1 MKQMEHSYKGE
12 EKFLVNDLKTIV
24 SKARSKAF
32 AAVNYSLVERNWRIG
47 KRIVEEEQNGEAR
60 AEYGKHIIEVASA
73 ALTEEFGKGFSETN
87 LINFKKFFLL
97 FKELEIHQTV
107 SEEFRKQVLHLLPW
121 SHYERLIRVEDKKA
135 REWYAKEAYE
145 QGWSFRT
152 LNRNINTLYY
162 ERLLMSKKKQ
172 PVVNEMQDKTK
183 AYQQDKLE
191 YIKSPV
197 VLEFLGLPE
206 DTSLAESKL
215 ETAIINNLEKFLM
228 EMGKGY
234 ALVARQQHIRTEEN
248 DYYIDLVFYNYLIK
262 SFILVDL
269 KVNRITYQDVGQ
281 MDMYLQMYDKMKK
294 GPDDNPT
301 IGIILCTETDSDVA
315 RYSTLAKNDQMF
327 AAKYKLY
334 LPDKEDLRR
343 EIERQKELYLMAHP
357 EETGI
362 SVTNGYAQPDS
373 CFMFAYD
380 LEQDKLL
387 WRSADQSYNSMNFVV
402 KGDVILCGYGF
413 TAEDDYL
420 YQINRNTGEILDRL
434 ELKKMPDLLVEQDG
448 KLYVHTYS
456 YDYVID
462 F

>member
-1 MKQMEHSYKGE
+1 MKQMEHSYKGG

-87 LINFKKFFLL
+87 IMNFKKFYLK
-97 FKELEIHQTV
+97 FKELTIPQTE
-107 SEEFRKQVLHLLPW
+107 SEEFKKQKQQTLSDELSSHFQKGQTPPAQFELRLLPW
-121 SHYERLIRVEDKKA
+121 SHYERLIRIEDKRA
-135 REWYAKEAYE
+135 RDWYAKEAFE
-145 QGWSFRT
+145 QGWSYRT
-152 LNRNINTLYY
+152 LSRNINTLYY
-162 ERLLMSKKKQ
+162 ERLLMSKDKA
-172 PVVNEMQDKTK
+172 PVEKEMKEKTNEF
-183 AYQQDKLE
+183 QQDKLE

-197 VLEFLGLPE
+197 VMEFLGLPS
-206 DTSLAESKL
+206 DSSLKESKL

-281 MDMYLQMYDKMKK
+281 MEMYLQMYDKMKK

-357 EETGI
+357 EE
-362 SVTNGYAQPDS
+362 N
-373 CFMFAYD
+373 
-380 LEQDKLL
+380 DK
-387 WRSADQSYNSMNFVV
+387 
-402 KGDVILCGYGF
+402 
-413 TAEDDYL
+413 E
-420 YQINRNTGEILDRL
+420 
-434 ELKKMPDLLVEQDG
+434 
-448 KLYVHTYS
+448 
-456 YDYVID
+456 
-462 F
+462 

>member
-1 MKQMEHSYKGE
+1 MKEP
-12 EKFLVNDLKTIV
+12 EKKYNDEDNMLVNDLRSIV

-47 KRIVEEEQNGEAR
+47 QRIVEEEQNGTSR
-60 AEYGKHIIEVASA
+60 AEYGKHVIEVASA
-73 ALTEEFGKGFSETN
+73 ALTKEFGKGFSYTN
-87 LINFKKFFLL
+87 IANYKRFYLTFSDLQIL
-97 FKELEIHQTV
+97 QTV
-107 SEEFRKQVLHLLPW
+107 SEEFKKQKHQTLSDESSLLPQKGQTQPAQFELRLLPW

-135 REWYAKEAYE
+135 REWYAKEAFNK
-145 QGWSFRT
+145 GWSYRT

-162 ERLLMSKKKQ
+162 ERLLMSTKKQ
-172 PVVNEMQDKTK
+172 PVVDEMQDKTK

-357 EETGI
+357 EE
-362 SVTNGYAQPDS
+362 N
-373 CFMFAYD
+373 
-380 LEQDKLL
+380 DK
-387 WRSADQSYNSMNFVV
+387 
-402 KGDVILCGYGF
+402 
-413 TAEDDYL
+413 E
-420 YQINRNTGEILDRL
+420 
-434 ELKKMPDLLVEQDG
+434 
-448 KLYVHTYS
+448 
-456 YDYVID
+456 
-462 F
+462 

>member
-1 MKQMEHSYKGE
+1 MKEP
-12 EKFLVNDLKTIV
+12 EKKYNDEDNMLVNDLRSIV

-47 KRIVEEEQNGEAR
+47 QRIVEQEQNGASR
-60 AEYGKHIIEVASA
+60 AEYGKHVIEVASA
-73 ALTEEFGKGFSETN
+73 ALTEEFGKGFSYTN
-87 LINFKKFFLL
+87 IANYKRFYLTFSDLQIL
-97 FKELEIHQTV
+97 QTL
-107 SEEFRKQVLHLLPW
+107 SEEFKKQKHQTLSDESSLLPQKGQTPPAQFELRLLPW

-135 REWYAKEAYE
+135 REWYAKEAFNE
-145 QGWSFRT
+145 GWSYRT

-162 ERLLMSKKKQ
+162 ERLLMSKKKR
-172 PVVNEMQDKTK
+172 PVVDEMQDKTK

-357 EETGI
+357 EE
-362 SVTNGYAQPDS
+362 N
-373 CFMFAYD
+373 
-380 LEQDKLL
+380 DK
-387 WRSADQSYNSMNFVV
+387 
-402 KGDVILCGYGF
+402 
-413 TAEDDYL
+413 E
-420 YQINRNTGEILDRL
+420 
-434 ELKKMPDLLVEQDG
+434 
-448 KLYVHTYS
+448 
-456 YDYVID
+456 
-462 F
+462 

>member
-1 MKQMEHSYKGE
+1 MKEPGKKYNDEDNM
-12 EKFLVNDLKTIV
+12 LVNDLRSIV

-47 KRIVEEEQNGEAR
+47 QRIVEQEQNGASR
-60 AEYGKHIIEVASA
+60 AEYGKHVIEIASA

-87 LINFKKFFLL
+87 IMNFKKFYLK
-97 FKELEIHQTV
+97 FKELTIPQTL
-107 SEEFRKQVLHLLPW
+107 SEEFKKQKHQTLSDELSSHFQKGQTQSAQFELRLLPW
-121 SHYERLIRVEDKKA
+121 SHYERLIRIEDKKA
-135 REWYAKEAYE
+135 REWYAKEAFE

-262 SFILVDL
+262 SFILVNL
-269 KVNRITYQDVGQ
+269 KVNRITYQNVGQ

-357 EETGI
+357 EE
-362 SVTNGYAQPDS
+362 N
-373 CFMFAYD
+373 
-380 LEQDKLL
+380 DK
-387 WRSADQSYNSMNFVV
+387 
-402 KGDVILCGYGF
+402 
-413 TAEDDYL
+413 E
-420 YQINRNTGEILDRL
+420 
-434 ELKKMPDLLVEQDG
+434 
-448 KLYVHTYS
+448 
-456 YDYVID
+456 
-462 F
+462 

>member
-1 MKQMEHSYKGE
+1 MKQLNKKYNDEDNM
-12 EKFLVNDLKTIV
+12 LVNDLRSIV

-47 KRIVEEEQNGEAR
+47 QRIVEHEQNGASR
-60 AEYGKHIIEVASA
+60 AEYGKHVIEIASA
-73 ALTEEFGKGFSETN
+73 ALTEEFGKGFSYTN
-87 LINFKKFFLL
+87 IANYKRFYLTFSDLQIL
-97 FKELEIHQTV
+97 QTL
-107 SEEFRKQVLHLLPW
+107 SEEFNNPIQQTLPAKSSAPYKEDKAAPDQSELRLLPW
-121 SHYERLIRVEDKKA
+121 SHYERLIRVEDKQA
-135 REWYAKEAYE
+135 REWYVKEAFNE
-145 QGWSFRT
+145 GWSYRT

-172 PVVNEMQDKTK
+172 PVIDEMKEKTK
-183 AYQQDKLE
+183 NFQQDKLE

-357 EETGI
+357 EE
-362 SVTNGYAQPDS
+362 N
-373 CFMFAYD
+373 
-380 LEQDKLL
+380 DK
-387 WRSADQSYNSMNFVV
+387 
-402 KGDVILCGYGF
+402 
-413 TAEDDYL
+413 E
-420 YQINRNTGEILDRL
+420 
-434 ELKKMPDLLVEQDG
+434 
-448 KLYVHTYS
+448 
-456 YDYVID
+456 
-462 F
+462 

>member
-47 KRIVEEEQNGEAR
+47 KRIVEEEQNGASR

-73 ALTEEFGKGFSETN
+73 ALTEEFGKGFSVTTLRAFRRFYLKFSN
-87 LINFKKFFLL
+87 LQI
-97 FKELEIHQTV
+97 QRTV
-107 SEEFRKQVLHLLPW
+107 SVEFNASIQQTPSEELSNNLQHVQKAGIHLLPW
-121 SHYERLIRVEDKKA
+121 SHYELLIRIEDKQA
-135 REWYAKEAYE
+135 RDWYAKEAFE
-145 QGWSFRT
+145 QGWSYRT

-162 ERLLMSKKKQ
+162 ERLLMSKDKA
-172 PVVNEMQDKTK
+172 PVEKEMKEKTNEF
-183 AYQQDKLE
+183 QQDKLE

-357 EETGI
+357 EE
-362 SVTNGYAQPDS
+362 N
-373 CFMFAYD
+373 
-380 LEQDKLL
+380 DK
-387 WRSADQSYNSMNFVV
+387 
-402 KGDVILCGYGF
+402 
-413 TAEDDYL
+413 E
-420 YQINRNTGEILDRL
+420 
-434 ELKKMPDLLVEQDG
+434 
-448 KLYVHTYS
+448 
-456 YDYVID
+456 
-462 F
+462 

>member
-1 MKQMEHSYKGE
+1 MKEPSKKYNDEDNM
-12 EKFLVNDLKTIV
+12 LVNDLRSIV

-47 KRIVEEEQNGEAR
+47 QRIVEEEQNGTSR
-60 AEYGKHIIEVASA
+60 AEYGKHVIEVASA
-73 ALTEEFGKGFSETN
+73 ALTKEFGKGFSYTN
-87 LINFKKFFLL
+87 IANYKRFYLTFSDLQIL
-97 FKELEIHQTV
+97 QTV
-107 SEEFRKQVLHLLPW
+107 SEEFKKQKHQTLSDESSLLPQKGQTQPAQFELRLLPW

-135 REWYAKEAYE
+135 REWYAKEAFE
-145 QGWSFRT
+145 QGWSYRT

-162 ERLLMSKKKQ
+162 ERLLMSTKKQ
-172 PVVNEMQDKTK
+172 PVVDEMQDKTK

-357 EETGI
+357 EE
-362 SVTNGYAQPDS
+362 N
-373 CFMFAYD
+373 
-380 LEQDKLL
+380 DK
-387 WRSADQSYNSMNFVV
+387 
-402 KGDVILCGYGF
+402 
-413 TAEDDYL
+413 E
-420 YQINRNTGEILDRL
+420 
-434 ELKKMPDLLVEQDG
+434 
-448 KLYVHTYS
+448 
-456 YDYVID
+456 
-462 F
+462 

>member
-87 LINFKKFFLL
+87 IRTFRKFFLI
-97 FKELEIHQTV
+97 FRNLEIQQTV
-107 SEEFRKQVLHLLPW
+107 SAESNLPKQQTLSDNLSSHFQKGQTPPAQFKLRLLPW
-121 SHYERLIRVEDKKA
+121 SHYERLIRIEDKRA
-135 REWYAKEAYE
+135 RDWYAKEAFE
-145 QGWSFRT
+145 QGWSYRT
-152 LNRNINTLYY
+152 LSRNINTLYY
-162 ERLLMSKKKQ
+162 ERLLMSKDKA
-172 PVVNEMQDKTK
+172 PVEKEMKEKTNEF
-183 AYQQDKLE
+183 QQDKLE

-197 VLEFLGLPE
+197 VMEFLGLPS
-206 DTSLAESKL
+206 DSSLKESKL
-215 ETAIINNLEKFLM
+215 ESAIIDNLEKFLM

-357 EETGI
+357 EE
-362 SVTNGYAQPDS
+362 N
-373 CFMFAYD
+373 
-380 LEQDKLL
+380 DK
-387 WRSADQSYNSMNFVV
+387 
-402 KGDVILCGYGF
+402 
-413 TAEDDYL
+413 E
-420 YQINRNTGEILDRL
+420 
-434 ELKKMPDLLVEQDG
+434 
-448 KLYVHTYS
+448 
-456 YDYVID
+456 
-462 F
+462 

>member
-1 MKQMEHSYKGE
+1 MKEPGKKYNDEDNM
-12 EKFLVNDLKTIV
+12 LVNDLRSIV

-47 KRIVEEEQNGEAR
+47 QRIVEEEQNGTSR
-60 AEYGKHIIEVASA
+60 AEYGKHVIEVASA
-73 ALTEEFGKGFSETN
+73 ALTKEFGKGFSYTN
-87 LINFKKFFLL
+87 IANYKRFYLTFSDLQIL
-97 FKELEIHQTV
+97 QTV
-107 SEEFRKQVLHLLPW
+107 SEEFKKQKHQTLSDESSLLPQKGQTPPAQFELRLLPW

-135 REWYAKEAYE
+135 REWYAKEAFNE
-145 QGWSFRT
+145 GWSYRT

-162 ERLLMSKKKQ
+162 ERLLMSKKKR
-172 PVVNEMQDKTK
+172 PVVDEMQDKTK

-357 EETGI
+357 EE
-362 SVTNGYAQPDS
+362 N
-373 CFMFAYD
+373 
-380 LEQDKLL
+380 DK
-387 WRSADQSYNSMNFVV
+387 
-402 KGDVILCGYGF
+402 
-413 TAEDDYL
+413 E
-420 YQINRNTGEILDRL
+420 
-434 ELKKMPDLLVEQDG
+434 
-448 KLYVHTYS
+448 
-456 YDYVID
+456 
-462 F
+462 

>member
-1 MKQMEHSYKGE
+1 MKQPGKKYNDEDNM
-12 EKFLVNDLKTIV
+12 LVNDLRSIV

-47 KRIVEEEQNGEAR
+47 QRIVEQEQNGASR
-60 AEYGKHIIEVASA
+60 AEYGKHVIEVASA
-73 ALTEEFGKGFSETN
+73 ALTEEFGKGFSYTN
-87 LINFKKFFLL
+87 IANYKRFYLTFNNLQIL
-97 FKELEIHQTV
+97 QTV
-107 SEEFRKQVLHLLPW
+107 SEEFNNPIQQTLPAKSSAPHKEDKAESAQSELRLLPW

-135 REWYAKEAYE
+135 REWYAKEAFE

-172 PVVNEMQDKTK
+172 PVANEMQDKTK

-191 YIKSPV
+191 YIKTPV

-357 EETGI
+357 EE
-362 SVTNGYAQPDS
+362 N
-373 CFMFAYD
+373 
-380 LEQDKLL
+380 DK
-387 WRSADQSYNSMNFVV
+387 
-402 KGDVILCGYGF
+402 
-413 TAEDDYL
+413 E
-420 YQINRNTGEILDRL
+420 
-434 ELKKMPDLLVEQDG
+434 
-448 KLYVHTYS
+448 
-456 YDYVID
+456 
-462 F
+462 

>member
-1 MKQMEHSYKGE
+1 MKQLNKKYNDEDNM
-12 EKFLVNDLKTIV
+12 LVNDLRSIV

-47 KRIVEEEQNGEAR
+47 QRIVEQEQNGASR
-60 AEYGKHIIEVASA
+60 AEYGKHVIEIASA
-73 ALTEEFGKGFSETN
+73 ALTEEFGKGFSYTN
-87 LINFKKFFLL
+87 IANYKRFYLTFNNLQIL
-97 FKELEIHQTV
+97 QTV
-107 SEEFRKQVLHLLPW
+107 SEEFNNPIQQTLPAKSSAPHKEDKAESAQSELRLLPW

-135 REWYAKEAYE
+135 REWYAKEAFE

-206 DTSLAESKL
+206 DISLAESKL

-357 EETGI
+357 EE
-362 SVTNGYAQPDS
+362 N
-373 CFMFAYD
+373 
-380 LEQDKLL
+380 DK
-387 WRSADQSYNSMNFVV
+387 
-402 KGDVILCGYGF
+402 
-413 TAEDDYL
+413 E
-420 YQINRNTGEILDRL
+420 
-434 ELKKMPDLLVEQDG
+434 
-448 KLYVHTYS
+448 
-456 YDYVID
+456 
-462 F
+462 

>member
-12 EKFLVNDLKTIV
+12 EKFLVIDLKTIV
-24 SKARSKAF
+24 SKAKNNAF

-47 KRIVEEEQNGEAR
+47 KRIVEEEQNGAAR

-87 LINFKKFFLL
+87 IINFKKFFLL
-97 FKELEIHQTV
+97 FKELGIHQTV
-107 SEEFRKQVLHLLPW
+107 SEELHLLSW
-121 SHYERLIRVEDKKA
+121 SHYERLIRIEDKQA
-135 REWYAKEAYE
+135 RDWYAKEAFE
-145 QGWSFRT
+145 QGWSYRT

-162 ERLLMSKKKQ
+162 ERLLTSKEKA
-172 PVVNEMQDKTK
+172 PVEKEMKEKTQEFQK
-183 AYQQDKLE
+183 DKLE

-197 VLEFLGLPE
+197 VMEFLGLPS
-206 DTSLAESKL
+206 DSSLKESKL

-301 IGIILCTETDSDVA
+301 IGIILCAETDSDVA

-334 LPDKEDLRR
+334 LPNEEDLRR

-357 EETGI
+357 
-362 SVTNGYAQPDS
+362 
-373 CFMFAYD
+373 
-380 LEQDKLL
+380 DK
-387 WRSADQSYNSMNFVV
+387 
-402 KGDVILCGYGF
+402 
-413 TAEDDYL
+413 
-420 YQINRNTGEILDRL
+420 
-434 ELKKMPDLLVEQDG
+434 
-448 KLYVHTYS
+448 
-456 YDYVID
+456 
-462 F
+462 

>member
-1 MKQMEHSYKGE
+1 MKEPSKKYNDEDNM
-12 EKFLVNDLKTIV
+12 LVNDLRSIV

-47 KRIVEEEQNGEAR
+47 QRIVEEEQNGASR
-60 AEYGKHIIEVASA
+60 AEYGKHVIEVASA
-73 ALTEEFGKGFSETN
+73 ALTKEFGKGFSETN
-87 LINFKKFFLL
+87 IMNFKKFYLK
-97 FKELEIHQTV
+97 FKELTIPQTL
-107 SEEFRKQVLHLLPW
+107 SEEFKKQKHQTLSDESSLLPQKWQTQPAQFELRLLPW

-135 REWYAKEAYE
+135 REWYAKEAFE
-145 QGWSFRT
+145 QGWSYRT

-162 ERLLMSKKKQ
+162 ERLLMSTKKQ
-172 PVVNEMQDKTK
+172 PVVDEMQDKTK

-301 IGIILCTETDSDVA
+301 IGIILCAETDSDVA

-357 EETGI
+357 EE
-362 SVTNGYAQPDS
+362 N
-373 CFMFAYD
+373 
-380 LEQDKLL
+380 DK
-387 WRSADQSYNSMNFVV
+387 
-402 KGDVILCGYGF
+402 
-413 TAEDDYL
+413 E
-420 YQINRNTGEILDRL
+420 
-434 ELKKMPDLLVEQDG
+434 
-448 KLYVHTYS
+448 
-456 YDYVID
+456 
-462 F
+462 

>member
-47 KRIVEEEQNGEAR
+47 KRIVEEEQNGASR
-60 AEYGKHIIEVASA
+60 AEYGKHVIEIASA
-73 ALTEEFGKGFSETN
+73 ALTKEFGKGFSETN
-87 LINFKKFFLL
+87 IMNFKKFYLK
-97 FKELEIHQTV
+97 FKELTIPQTV
-107 SEEFRKQVLHLLPW
+107 SEEFKKQKHQTLSDESSLLPQKDQTQSIQSELRLLPW

-135 REWYAKEAYE
+135 REWYAKEAFE

-172 PVVNEMQDKTK
+172 PVVDEMQDKTK

-357 EETGI
+357 EE
-362 SVTNGYAQPDS
+362 N
-373 CFMFAYD
+373 
-380 LEQDKLL
+380 DK
-387 WRSADQSYNSMNFVV
+387 
-402 KGDVILCGYGF
+402 
-413 TAEDDYL
+413 E
-420 YQINRNTGEILDRL
+420 
-434 ELKKMPDLLVEQDG
+434 
-448 KLYVHTYS
+448 
-456 YDYVID
+456 
-462 F
+462 

>member
-1 MKQMEHSYKGE
+1 MKEPSKKYNDEDNM
-12 EKFLVNDLKTIV
+12 LVNDLRSIV

-47 KRIVEEEQNGEAR
+47 QRIVEEEQNGASR
-60 AEYGKHIIEVASA
+60 AEYGKHVIEVASA
-73 ALTEEFGKGFSETN
+73 ALTKEFGKGFSETN
-87 LINFKKFFLL
+87 IMNFKKFYLK
-97 FKELEIHQTV
+97 FKELTIPQTV
-107 SEEFRKQVLHLLPW
+107 SEEFKKQKHQTLSDESSLLPQKGQTQPAQFELRLLPW

-135 REWYAKEAYE
+135 REWYAKEAFNE
-145 QGWSFRT
+145 GWSYRT

-162 ERLLMSKKKQ
+162 ERLLMSTKKQ
-172 PVVNEMQDKTK
+172 PVVDEMQDKTK

-197 VLEFLGLPE
+197 VLEFLGLPK

-357 EETGI
+357 EE
-362 SVTNGYAQPDS
+362 N
-373 CFMFAYD
+373 
-380 LEQDKLL
+380 DK
-387 WRSADQSYNSMNFVV
+387 
-402 KGDVILCGYGF
+402 
-413 TAEDDYL
+413 E
-420 YQINRNTGEILDRL
+420 
-434 ELKKMPDLLVEQDG
+434 
-448 KLYVHTYS
+448 
-456 YDYVID
+456 
-462 F
+462 

>member
-1 MKQMEHSYKGE
+1 MKQPRKKYNDEDNM
-12 EKFLVNDLKTIV
+12 LVNDLRSIV

-47 KRIVEEEQNGEAR
+47 QRIVEQEQNGASR
-60 AEYGKHIIEVASA
+60 AEYGKHVIEIASA

-87 LINFKKFFLL
+87 IMNFKKFYLK
-97 FKELEIHQTV
+97 FKELTIPQTV
-107 SEEFRKQVLHLLPW
+107 SEEFKKQKHQTLSDESSLLPQKGQTQSAQFELRLLPW

-135 REWYAKEAYE
+135 REWYAKEAFE

-197 VLEFLGLPE
+197 VMEFLGLPS
-206 DTSLAESKL
+206 DSSLKESKL
-215 ETAIINNLEKFLM
+215 ESAIIDNLEKFLM

-301 IGIILCTETDSDVA
+301 IGIILCAETDSDVA

-343 EIERQKELYLMAHP
+343 EIERQKELYLMTHP
-357 EETGI
+357 EE
-362 SVTNGYAQPDS
+362 N
-373 CFMFAYD
+373 
-380 LEQDKLL
+380 EK
-387 WRSADQSYNSMNFVV
+387 
-402 KGDVILCGYGF
+402 
-413 TAEDDYL
+413 E
-420 YQINRNTGEILDRL
+420 
-434 ELKKMPDLLVEQDG
+434 
-448 KLYVHTYS
+448 
-456 YDYVID
+456 
-462 F
+462 

>member
-60 AEYGKHIIEVASA
+60 AEYGKYIIEVASA

-87 LINFKKFFLL
+87 IRTFRKFFLI
-97 FKELEIHQTV
+97 FRNLEIQQTV
-107 SEEFRKQVLHLLPW
+107 SAESNLPKQQTLSDNLSSHFQKGQTPPAQFKLRLLPW

-135 REWYAKEAYE
+135 REWYAKEAFE
-145 QGWSFRT
+145 QGWSYRT

-162 ERLLMSKKKQ
+162 ERLLMSKDKA
-172 PVVNEMQDKTK
+172 PVEKEMKEKTNEF
-183 AYQQDKLE
+183 QQDKLE

-197 VLEFLGLPE
+197 VMEFLGLPS
-206 DTSLAESKL
+206 DSSLKESKL
-215 ETAIINNLEKFLM
+215 ESAIIDNLEKFLM

-357 EETGI
+357 EE
-362 SVTNGYAQPDS
+362 N
-373 CFMFAYD
+373 
-380 LEQDKLL
+380 DK
-387 WRSADQSYNSMNFVV
+387 
-402 KGDVILCGYGF
+402 
-413 TAEDDYL
+413 E
-420 YQINRNTGEILDRL
+420 
-434 ELKKMPDLLVEQDG
+434 
-448 KLYVHTYS
+448 
-456 YDYVID
+456 
-462 F
+462 

>member
-1 MKQMEHSYKGE
+1 MKEPSKKYNDEDNM
-12 EKFLVNDLKTIV
+12 LVNDLRSIV

-47 KRIVEEEQNGEAR
+47 QRIVEEEQNGASR
-60 AEYGKHIIEVASA
+60 AKYGKHVIEVASA

-87 LINFKKFFLL
+87 IMNFKKFYLK
-97 FKELEIHQTV
+97 FKELTIPQTV
-107 SEEFRKQVLHLLPW
+107 SEEFKKQKQQTLSDELSSHFQKGQTPPAQFELRLLPW

-135 REWYAKEAYE
+135 REWYAKEAFE

-172 PVVNEMQDKTK
+172 PVVDEMQDKTK

-357 EETGI
+357 EE
-362 SVTNGYAQPDS
+362 N
-373 CFMFAYD
+373 
-380 LEQDKLL
+380 DK
-387 WRSADQSYNSMNFVV
+387 
-402 KGDVILCGYGF
+402 
-413 TAEDDYL
+413 E
-420 YQINRNTGEILDRL
+420 
-434 ELKKMPDLLVEQDG
+434 
-448 KLYVHTYS
+448 
-456 YDYVID
+456 
-462 F
+462 

>member
-1 MKQMEHSYKGE
+1 MKEPGKKYNDEDNM
-12 EKFLVNDLKTIV
+12 LVNDLRSIV

-47 KRIVEEEQNGEAR
+47 QRIVEEEQNGASR
-60 AEYGKHIIEVASA
+60 AEYGKHVIEVASA
-73 ALTEEFGKGFSETN
+73 ALTKEFGKGFSETN
-87 LINFKKFFLL
+87 IMNFKKFYLK
-97 FKELEIHQTV
+97 FKELTIPQTL
-107 SEEFRKQVLHLLPW
+107 SEEFKKQKHQTLSDESSLLPQKGQTQPAQFELRLLPW

-135 REWYAKEAYE
+135 REWYAKEAFE
-145 QGWSFRT
+145 QGWSYRT

-162 ERLLMSKKKQ
+162 ERLLMSTKKQ
-172 PVVNEMQDKTK
+172 PVVDEMQDKTK

-294 GPDDNPT
+294 GPDDSPT

-357 EETGI
+357 EE
-362 SVTNGYAQPDS
+362 N
-373 CFMFAYD
+373 
-380 LEQDKLL
+380 DK
-387 WRSADQSYNSMNFVV
+387 
-402 KGDVILCGYGF
+402 
-413 TAEDDYL
+413 E
-420 YQINRNTGEILDRL
+420 
-434 ELKKMPDLLVEQDG
+434 
-448 KLYVHTYS
+448 
-456 YDYVID
+456 
-462 F
+462 

>member
-1 MKQMEHSYKGE
+1 MKQPGKKYNDEDNM
-12 EKFLVNDLKTIV
+12 LVNDLRSIV

-47 KRIVEEEQNGEAR
+47 QRIVEQEQNGASR
-60 AEYGKHIIEVASA
+60 AEYGKHVIEVASA
-73 ALTEEFGKGFSETN
+73 ALTEEFGKGFSYTN
-87 LINFKKFFLL
+87 IANYKRFYLTFSDLQIL
-97 FKELEIHQTV
+97 QTL
-107 SEEFRKQVLHLLPW
+107 SEEFKKQKHQTLSDESSLLPQKGQTPPAQFELRLLPW

-135 REWYAKEAYE
+135 REWYAKEAFE

-357 EETGI
+357 EE
-362 SVTNGYAQPDS
+362 N
-373 CFMFAYD
+373 
-380 LEQDKLL
+380 DK
-387 WRSADQSYNSMNFVV
+387 
-402 KGDVILCGYGF
+402 
-413 TAEDDYL
+413 E
-420 YQINRNTGEILDRL
+420 
-434 ELKKMPDLLVEQDG
+434 
-448 KLYVHTYS
+448 
-456 YDYVID
+456 
-462 F
+462 

>member
-1 MKQMEHSYKGE
+1 MKQPDKKYNDEDNM
-12 EKFLVNDLKTIV
+12 LVNDLRSIV

-47 KRIVEEEQNGEAR
+47 QRIVEQEQNGASR
-60 AEYGKHIIEVASA
+60 AEYGKHVIEVASA
-73 ALTEEFGKGFSETN
+73 ALTKEFGKGFSETN
-87 LINFKKFFLL
+87 IMNFKKFYLNFKGLAIPQTLSEEFKKQKQQTQSDESSLL
-97 FKELEIHQTV
+97 PPKGQTV
-107 SEEFRKQVLHLLPW
+107 SAQFELRLLPW

-135 REWYAKEAYE
+135 REWYTKEAFNE
-145 QGWSFRT
+145 GWSYRT

-162 ERLLMSKKKQ
+162 ERLLMSTKKQ
-172 PVVNEMQDKTK
+172 PVVDEMQDKTK

-357 EETGI
+357 EE
-362 SVTNGYAQPDS
+362 N
-373 CFMFAYD
+373 
-380 LEQDKLL
+380 DK
-387 WRSADQSYNSMNFVV
+387 
-402 KGDVILCGYGF
+402 
-413 TAEDDYL
+413 E
-420 YQINRNTGEILDRL
+420 
-434 ELKKMPDLLVEQDG
+434 
-448 KLYVHTYS
+448 
-456 YDYVID
+456 
-462 F
+462 

>member
-1 MKQMEHSYKGE
+1 MKEP
-12 EKFLVNDLKTIV
+12 EKKYNDEDNMLVNDLRTIV

-32 AAVNYSLVERNWRIG
+32 TAVNYSLVERNWRIG
-47 KRIVEEEQNGEAR
+47 QRIVEQEQNGASR
-60 AEYGKHIIEVASA
+60 AEYGKHVIEVASA
-73 ALTEEFGKGFSETN
+73 ALTKEFGKGFSETN
-87 LINFKKFFLL
+87 IMNFKKFYLK
-97 FKELEIHQTV
+97 FKGLAIPQTL
-107 SEEFRKQVLHLLPW
+107 SEEFKKQKHQTLSDESSLLPQKGQIPPAQSELRLLPW

-135 REWYAKEAYE
+135 REWYAKEAFE
-145 QGWSFRT
+145 QGWSYRT

-162 ERLLMSKKKQ
+162 ERLLMSTKKE
-172 PVVNEMQDKTK
+172 PVVDEMQDKTK

-294 GPDDNPT
+294 GPDDNPS

-357 EETGI
+357 EE
-362 SVTNGYAQPDS
+362 N
-373 CFMFAYD
+373 
-380 LEQDKLL
+380 DK
-387 WRSADQSYNSMNFVV
+387 
-402 KGDVILCGYGF
+402 
-413 TAEDDYL
+413 E
-420 YQINRNTGEILDRL
+420 
-434 ELKKMPDLLVEQDG
+434 
-448 KLYVHTYS
+448 
-456 YDYVID
+456 
-462 F
+462 

>member
-1 MKQMEHSYKGE
+1 MKEPGKKYNDEDNM
-12 EKFLVNDLKTIV
+12 LVNDLHSIV

-47 KRIVEEEQNGEAR
+47 QRIVEEEQNGASR
-60 AEYGKHIIEVASA
+60 AEYGKHVIEVASA
-73 ALTEEFGKGFSETN
+73 ALTKEFGKGFSETN
-87 LINFKKFFLL
+87 IMNFKKFYLK
-97 FKELEIHQTV
+97 FKELAIPQTV
-107 SEEFRKQVLHLLPW
+107 SEEFKKQKHQTLSDESSLLPQKGQTQPAQSELRLLPW

-135 REWYAKEAYE
+135 LEWYAKEAFE
-145 QGWSFRT
+145 QGWSYRT

-162 ERLLMSKKKQ
+162 ERLLMSTKKQ
-172 PVVNEMQDKTK
+172 PVVDEMQDKTK

-191 YIKSPV
+191 HIKSPV

-215 ETAIINNLEKFLM
+215 ETAIINNLEKFLI

-343 EIERQKELYLMAHP
+343 EIERQKELYLMTHP
-357 EETGI
+357 EE
-362 SVTNGYAQPDS
+362 NEKEKFFWQ
-373 CFMFAYD
+373 
-380 LEQDKLL
+380 
-387 WRSADQSYNSMNFVV
+387 
-402 KGDVILCGYGF
+402 
-413 TAEDDYL
+413 
-420 YQINRNTGEILDRL
+420 YQNN
-434 ELKKMPDLLVEQDG
+434 
-448 KLYVHTYS
+448 
-456 YDYVID
+456 
-462 F
+462 

>member
-1 MKQMEHSYKGE
+1 MKEPGKKYNDEDNM
-12 EKFLVNDLKTIV
+12 LVNDLRSIV

-47 KRIVEEEQNGEAR
+47 QRIVEEEQNGASR
-60 AEYGKHIIEVASA
+60 AEYGKHVIEVASA
-73 ALTEEFGKGFSETN
+73 ALTEEFGKGFSYTN
-87 LINFKKFFLL
+87 IANYKRFYLTFSDLQIL
-97 FKELEIHQTV
+97 QTL
-107 SEEFRKQVLHLLPW
+107 SEEFKKQKHQTLSDESSLLPPKGQTPPAQFELRFLPW

-135 REWYAKEAYE
+135 REWYAKEAFE

-162 ERLLMSKKKQ
+162 ERLLMSKKKR
-172 PVVNEMQDKTK
+172 PVVDEMQDNTK

-357 EETGI
+357 EE
-362 SVTNGYAQPDS
+362 N
-373 CFMFAYD
+373 
-380 LEQDKLL
+380 DK
-387 WRSADQSYNSMNFVV
+387 
-402 KGDVILCGYGF
+402 
-413 TAEDDYL
+413 E
-420 YQINRNTGEILDRL
+420 
-434 ELKKMPDLLVEQDG
+434 
-448 KLYVHTYS
+448 
-456 YDYVID
+456 
-462 F
+462 

>member
-1 MKQMEHSYKGE
+1 MKEPSKKYNDEDNM
-12 EKFLVNDLKTIV
+12 LVNDLRSIV

-47 KRIVEEEQNGEAR
+47 QRIVEEEQNGASR
-60 AEYGKHIIEVASA
+60 AEYGKHVIEVASA
-73 ALTEEFGKGFSETN
+73 ALTKEFGKGFSETN
-87 LINFKKFFLL
+87 IMNFKKFYLK
-97 FKELEIHQTV
+97 FKELTIPQTL
-107 SEEFRKQVLHLLPW
+107 SEEFKKQKHQTLSDESSLLPQKGQTQSAQFELRLLPW

-135 REWYAKEAYE
+135 REWYAKEAFE

-357 EETGI
+357 EE
-362 SVTNGYAQPDS
+362 N
-373 CFMFAYD
+373 
-380 LEQDKLL
+380 DK
-387 WRSADQSYNSMNFVV
+387 
-402 KGDVILCGYGF
+402 
-413 TAEDDYL
+413 E
-420 YQINRNTGEILDRL
+420 
-434 ELKKMPDLLVEQDG
+434 
-448 KLYVHTYS
+448 
-456 YDYVID
+456 
-462 F
+462 

>member
-1 MKQMEHSYKGE
+1 MKEPGKKYNDEDNM
-12 EKFLVNDLKTIV
+12 LVNDLRSIV

-47 KRIVEEEQNGEAR
+47 QRIVEEEQNGASR
-60 AEYGKHIIEVASA
+60 AEYGKHVTEVASA

-87 LINFKKFFLL
+87 IRTFRKFFLI
-97 FKELEIHQTV
+97 FRNLEIQQTV
-107 SEEFRKQVLHLLPW
+107 SAESNLPKQQTLSDNLSSHFQKGQTPPAQFKLRLLPW

-135 REWYAKEAYE
+135 REWYAKEAFK
-145 QGWSFRT
+145 QGWSYRT

-162 ERLLMSKKKQ
+162 ERLLMSKDKA
-172 PVVNEMQDKTK
+172 PVEKEMKEKTNEF
-183 AYQQDKLE
+183 QQDKLE

-197 VLEFLGLPE
+197 VMEFLGLPS
-206 DTSLAESKL
+206 DSSLKESKL
-215 ETAIINNLEKFLM
+215 ESAIIDNLEKFLM

-357 EETGI
+357 EE
-362 SVTNGYAQPDS
+362 N
-373 CFMFAYD
+373 
-380 LEQDKLL
+380 DK
-387 WRSADQSYNSMNFVV
+387 
-402 KGDVILCGYGF
+402 
-413 TAEDDYL
+413 E
-420 YQINRNTGEILDRL
+420 
-434 ELKKMPDLLVEQDG
+434 
-448 KLYVHTYS
+448 
-456 YDYVID
+456 
-462 F
+462 

>member
-1 MKQMEHSYKGE
+1 MKQPRKKYNDEDNM
-12 EKFLVNDLKTIV
+12 LVNDLRSIV

-47 KRIVEEEQNGEAR
+47 QRIVEQEQNGASR
-60 AEYGKHIIEVASA
+60 AEYGKHVIEIASA
-73 ALTEEFGKGFSETN
+73 ALTEEFGKGFSYTN
-87 LINFKKFFLL
+87 IANYKRFYLTFNNLQIL
-97 FKELEIHQTV
+97 QTV
-107 SEEFRKQVLHLLPW
+107 SEEFNNPIQQTLPAKSSTPHKEDKAESTQSELRLLPW

-135 REWYAKEAYE
+135 REWYAKEAFNE
-145 QGWSFRT
+145 GWSYRT

-191 YIKSPV
+191 YIRSPV

-357 EETGI
+357 EE
-362 SVTNGYAQPDS
+362 N
-373 CFMFAYD
+373 
-380 LEQDKLL
+380 DK
-387 WRSADQSYNSMNFVV
+387 
-402 KGDVILCGYGF
+402 
-413 TAEDDYL
+413 E
-420 YQINRNTGEILDRL
+420 
-434 ELKKMPDLLVEQDG
+434 
-448 KLYVHTYS
+448 
-456 YDYVID
+456 
-462 F
+462 

>member
-1 MKQMEHSYKGE
+1 MKEPGKKYNDEDNM
-12 EKFLVNDLKTIV
+12 LVNDLRSIV

-47 KRIVEEEQNGEAR
+47 QRIVEQEQNGASR
-60 AEYGKHIIEVASA
+60 AEYGKHVIEVASA
-73 ALTEEFGKGFSETN
+73 ALTEEFGKGFSKTN
-87 LINFKKFFLL
+87 IMNFKKFYLK
-97 FKELEIHQTV
+97 FKELTIPQTV
-107 SEEFRKQVLHLLPW
+107 SEEFKKQKHQTLSDESSLLPPKGQTPPAQFELRFLPW

-135 REWYAKEAYE
+135 REWYAKEAFE

-162 ERLLMSKKKQ
+162 ERLLMSKKKR
-172 PVVNEMQDKTK
+172 PVVDEMQDKTK

-357 EETGI
+357 EE
-362 SVTNGYAQPDS
+362 N
-373 CFMFAYD
+373 
-380 LEQDKLL
+380 DK
-387 WRSADQSYNSMNFVV
+387 
-402 KGDVILCGYGF
+402 
-413 TAEDDYL
+413 E
-420 YQINRNTGEILDRL
+420 
-434 ELKKMPDLLVEQDG
+434 
-448 KLYVHTYS
+448 
-456 YDYVID
+456 
-462 F
+462 

>member
-1 MKQMEHSYKGE
+1 MKQLDKKYNDEDNL
-12 EKFLVNDLKTIV
+12 LVNDLRSIV

-47 KRIVEEEQNGEAR
+47 QRIVEQEQNGASR
-60 AEYGKHIIEVASA
+60 AEYGKHVIKVASA
-73 ALTEEFGKGFSETN
+73 ALTKEFGKGFSETN
-87 LINFKKFFLL
+87 ITNFKKFYLK
-97 FKELEIHQTV
+97 FKELAILQTV
-107 SEEFRKQVLHLLPW
+107 SEEFKKQKQQTQSDESSLLPQKGQTASAQFELRLLPW

-135 REWYAKEAYE
+135 REWYAKEAFE

-172 PVVNEMQDKTK
+172 PVVDEMRDKTK

-206 DTSLAESKL
+206 GTSLAESKL

-248 DYYIDLVFYNYLIK
+248 DNYIDLVFYNYLIK

-315 RYSTLAKNDQMF
+315 RYSTLAKNDKMF

-357 EETGI
+357 EE
-362 SVTNGYAQPDS
+362 N
-373 CFMFAYD
+373 
-380 LEQDKLL
+380 DK
-387 WRSADQSYNSMNFVV
+387 
-402 KGDVILCGYGF
+402 
-413 TAEDDYL
+413 E
-420 YQINRNTGEILDRL
+420 
-434 ELKKMPDLLVEQDG
+434 
-448 KLYVHTYS
+448 
-456 YDYVID
+456 
-462 F
+462 

>member
-1 MKQMEHSYKGE
+1 MKEP
-12 EKFLVNDLKTIV
+12 EKKYNDEDNMLVNDLRSIV

-47 KRIVEEEQNGEAR
+47 QRIVEEEQNGTSR
-60 AEYGKHIIEVASA
+60 AEYGKHVIEVASA
-73 ALTEEFGKGFSETN
+73 ALTKEFGKGFSYTN
-87 LINFKKFFLL
+87 IANYKRFYLTFSDLQIL
-97 FKELEIHQTV
+97 QTV
-107 SEEFRKQVLHLLPW
+107 SEEFKKQKHQTLSDESSLLPQKGQTPPAQFELRFLPW

-135 REWYAKEAYE
+135 REWYAKEAFNE
-145 QGWSFRT
+145 GWSYRT

-162 ERLLMSKKKQ
+162 ERLLMSKKKR
-172 PVVNEMQDKTK
+172 PVVDEMQDKTK

-343 EIERQKELYLMAHP
+343 EIERQKELYLMTHP
-357 EETGI
+357 EE
-362 SVTNGYAQPDS
+362 N
-373 CFMFAYD
+373 
-380 LEQDKLL
+380 DK
-387 WRSADQSYNSMNFVV
+387 
-402 KGDVILCGYGF
+402 
-413 TAEDDYL
+413 E
-420 YQINRNTGEILDRL
+420 
-434 ELKKMPDLLVEQDG
+434 
-448 KLYVHTYS
+448 
-456 YDYVID
+456 
-462 F
+462 

>member
-1 MKQMEHSYKGE
+1 MKELGKKYNDEDNM
-12 EKFLVNDLKTIV
+12 LVNDLRSIV

-47 KRIVEEEQNGEAR
+47 QRIVEEEQNGASR
-60 AEYGKHIIEVASA
+60 AEYGKHVIEVASA
-73 ALTEEFGKGFSETN
+73 ALTEEFGKGFSYTN
-87 LINFKKFFLL
+87 IANYKRFYLTFNNLQIL
-97 FKELEIHQTV
+97 QTV
-107 SEEFRKQVLHLLPW
+107 SEEFNNPIQQTLPAKSSAPHKEDKAESAQSELRLLPW
-121 SHYERLIRVEDKKA
+121 SHYERLIRVEDKQA
-135 REWYAKEAYE
+135 REWYAKEAFNE
-145 QGWSFRT
+145 GWSYRT

-172 PVVNEMQDKTK
+172 PVVDEMQDKIK

-357 EETGI
+357 EE
-362 SVTNGYAQPDS
+362 N
-373 CFMFAYD
+373 
-380 LEQDKLL
+380 DK
-387 WRSADQSYNSMNFVV
+387 
-402 KGDVILCGYGF
+402 
-413 TAEDDYL
+413 E
-420 YQINRNTGEILDRL
+420 
-434 ELKKMPDLLVEQDG
+434 
-448 KLYVHTYS
+448 
-456 YDYVID
+456 
-462 F
+462 

>member
-1 MKQMEHSYKGE
+1 MKQMEHSYKGG

-87 LINFKKFFLL
+87 IRTFRKFFLI
-97 FKELEIHQTV
+97 FRNLEIQQTV
-107 SEEFRKQVLHLLPW
+107 SAESNLPKQQTLSDNLSSHFQKGQTPPAQFKLRLLPW
-121 SHYERLIRVEDKKA
+121 SHYERLIRIEDKRA
-135 REWYAKEAYE
+135 RDWYAKEAFE
-145 QGWSFRT
+145 QGWSYRT
-152 LNRNINTLYY
+152 LSRNINTLYY
-162 ERLLMSKKKQ
+162 ERLLMSKDKA
-172 PVVNEMQDKTK
+172 PVEKEMKEKTNEF
-183 AYQQDKLE
+183 QQDKLE

-197 VLEFLGLPE
+197 VMEFLGLPS
-206 DTSLAESKL
+206 DSSLKESKL
-215 ETAIINNLEKFLM
+215 ESAIIDNLEKFLM

-281 MDMYLQMYDKMKK
+281 MDMYLQMYDKKKK

-315 RYSTLAKNDQMF
+315 QYSTLAKNDQMF

-357 EETGI
+357 EE
-362 SVTNGYAQPDS
+362 N
-373 CFMFAYD
+373 
-380 LEQDKLL
+380 DK
-387 WRSADQSYNSMNFVV
+387 
-402 KGDVILCGYGF
+402 
-413 TAEDDYL
+413 E
-420 YQINRNTGEILDRL
+420 
-434 ELKKMPDLLVEQDG
+434 
-448 KLYVHTYS
+448 
-456 YDYVID
+456 
-462 F
+462 

>member
-1 MKQMEHSYKGE
+1 MKQLNKKYNDEDNM
-12 EKFLVNDLKTIV
+12 LVNDLRSIV

-47 KRIVEEEQNGEAR
+47 QRIVEQEQNGASR
-60 AEYGKHIIEVASA
+60 AEYGKHVIEIASA
-73 ALTEEFGKGFSETN
+73 ALTKEFGKGFSETN
-87 LINFKKFFLL
+87 IMNFKKFYLK
-97 FKELEIHQTV
+97 FKELTIPQTL
-107 SEEFRKQVLHLLPW
+107 SEEFKKQKQQTLSAESSLFPQKGQTAPAQSELRLLPW

-135 REWYAKEAYE
+135 REWYAKEAFE
-145 QGWSFRT
+145 QGWSYRT

-172 PVVNEMQDKTK
+172 PVVDEMQDKTK

-357 EETGI
+357 EE
-362 SVTNGYAQPDS
+362 N
-373 CFMFAYD
+373 
-380 LEQDKLL
+380 EK
-387 WRSADQSYNSMNFVV
+387 
-402 KGDVILCGYGF
+402 
-413 TAEDDYL
+413 E
-420 YQINRNTGEILDRL
+420 
-434 ELKKMPDLLVEQDG
+434 
-448 KLYVHTYS
+448 
-456 YDYVID
+456 
-462 F
+462 

>member
-1 MKQMEHSYKGE
+1 MKQPGKKYNDEDNM
-12 EKFLVNDLKTIV
+12 LVNDLRSIV

-47 KRIVEEEQNGEAR
+47 QRIVEQEQNGASR
-60 AEYGKHIIEVASA
+60 AEYGKHVIEVASA

-87 LINFKKFFLL
+87 IMNFKKFYLK
-97 FKELEIHQTV
+97 FKELTIPQTV
-107 SEEFRKQVLHLLPW
+107 SEEFKKQKQQTLSDELSSHFQKGQTPPAQFELRLLPW

-135 REWYAKEAYE
+135 REWYAKKAFE

-172 PVVNEMQDKTK
+172 PVVDEMQDKTK

-357 EETGI
+357 EE
-362 SVTNGYAQPDS
+362 N
-373 CFMFAYD
+373 
-380 LEQDKLL
+380 DK
-387 WRSADQSYNSMNFVV
+387 
-402 KGDVILCGYGF
+402 
-413 TAEDDYL
+413 E
-420 YQINRNTGEILDRL
+420 
-434 ELKKMPDLLVEQDG
+434 
-448 KLYVHTYS
+448 
-456 YDYVID
+456 
-462 F
+462 

>member
-1 MKQMEHSYKGE
+1 MKEPGKKYNDEDNM
-12 EKFLVNDLKTIV
+12 LVNDLRSIV

-47 KRIVEEEQNGEAR
+47 QRIVEQEQNGASR
-60 AEYGKHIIEVASA
+60 AEYGKHVIEVASA
-73 ALTEEFGKGFSETN
+73 ALTEEFGKGFSYTN
-87 LINFKKFFLL
+87 IANYKRFYLTFNNLQIL
-97 FKELEIHQTV
+97 QTV
-107 SEEFRKQVLHLLPW
+107 SEEFKKQKHQTLSDESSLLPQKGLTQSVQSELRLLPW
-121 SHYERLIRVEDKKA
+121 SHYERLIRVEDRKA
-135 REWYAKEAYE
+135 REWYAKEAFE

-172 PVVNEMQDKTK
+172 PVVDEMQDKTK

-215 ETAIINNLEKFLM
+215 ETAIIDNLEKFLM

-301 IGIILCTETDSDVA
+301 IGIILCAETDSDVA

-334 LPDKEDLRR
+334 LPNEEDLRR

-357 EETGI
+357 
-362 SVTNGYAQPDS
+362 
-373 CFMFAYD
+373 
-380 LEQDKLL
+380 DK
-387 WRSADQSYNSMNFVV
+387 
-402 KGDVILCGYGF
+402 
-413 TAEDDYL
+413 
-420 YQINRNTGEILDRL
+420 
-434 ELKKMPDLLVEQDG
+434 
-448 KLYVHTYS
+448 
-456 YDYVID
+456 
-462 F
+462 

>member
-1 MKQMEHSYKGE
+1 MKEPGKKYNDEDNM
-12 EKFLVNDLKTIV
+12 LVNDLRSIV

-47 KRIVEEEQNGEAR
+47 QRIVEQEQNGASR
-60 AEYGKHIIEVASA
+60 AEYGKHVIEVASA
-73 ALTEEFGKGFSETN
+73 ALTEEFGKGFSKTN
-87 LINFKKFFLL
+87 IMNFKKFYLK
-97 FKELEIHQTV
+97 FKELTIPQTV
-107 SEEFRKQVLHLLPW
+107 SEEFKKQKHQTLSDESSLLPQKGQTPPAQFELRFLPW

-135 REWYAKEAYE
+135 REWYAKEAFE

-162 ERLLMSKKKQ
+162 ERLLMSKKKR
-172 PVVNEMQDKTK
+172 PVVDEMQDKTK

-327 AAKYKLY
+327 TAKYKLY

-357 EETGI
+357 EE
-362 SVTNGYAQPDS
+362 N
-373 CFMFAYD
+373 
-380 LEQDKLL
+380 DK
-387 WRSADQSYNSMNFVV
+387 
-402 KGDVILCGYGF
+402 
-413 TAEDDYL
+413 E
-420 YQINRNTGEILDRL
+420 
-434 ELKKMPDLLVEQDG
+434 
-448 KLYVHTYS
+448 
-456 YDYVID
+456 
-462 F
+462 